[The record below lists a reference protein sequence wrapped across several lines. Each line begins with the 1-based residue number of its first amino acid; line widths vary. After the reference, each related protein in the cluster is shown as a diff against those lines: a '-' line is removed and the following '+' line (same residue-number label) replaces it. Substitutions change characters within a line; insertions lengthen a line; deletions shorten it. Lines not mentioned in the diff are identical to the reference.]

1 MLALGGRVLSRFIGG
16 LMSTLGWVILIV
28 VLLVVFGGFRFT
40 RR

>member
-1 MLALGGRVLSRFIGG
+1 
-16 LMSTLGWVILIV
+16 MSTLGWVILIV